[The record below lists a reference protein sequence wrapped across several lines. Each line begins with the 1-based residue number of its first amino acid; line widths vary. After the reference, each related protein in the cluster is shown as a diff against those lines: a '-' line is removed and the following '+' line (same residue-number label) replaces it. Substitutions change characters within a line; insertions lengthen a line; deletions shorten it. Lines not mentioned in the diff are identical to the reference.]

1 MDWEKG
7 QEAFIIAIVIL
18 VVLGFFLIQLFL
30 IFLKRK
36 NNILKSK
43 AEAEHYYK
51 QELIKTQVEIRE
63 ETLRNISWELHD
75 NIGQLMTLAKIQA
88 QNAKSNP
95 DKIEKVVEIIGDGL
109 KELRAL
115 SKLINP
121 EYIKNLSL
129 FEALKMEIERFNR
142 LKFIEASIE
151 TLNDSHVDL
160 NSKDGVI
167 IFRIF
172 QEFFSNTIKHSRAEK
187 LHVTLDFKAPELLII
202 AKDNGIGFMDDNSKK
217 GLGIKNMQNRANL
230 IGADLKITSTKDQ
243 GTSLKLKYNI
253 KSANK

>member
-1 MDWEKG
+1 MEYREG
-7 QEAFIIAIVIL
+7 EILIIAVVLLVIL
-18 VVLGFFLIQLFL
+18 GSFLVLLFL

-43 AEAEHYYK
+43 AEAEYHFK

-88 QNAKSNP
+88 QNAKDNP
-95 DKIEKVVEIIGDGL
+95 DKIEKVADIIGDGL

-129 FEALKMEIERFNR
+129 FEAVQMEIERFNR
-142 LKFIEASIE
+142 LNFIEASIE
-151 TLNDSHVDL
+151 ITNKPNLDL
-160 NSKDGVI
+160 SSKHGVI
-167 IFRIF
+167 LFRIL
-172 QEFFSNTIKHSRAEK
+172 QEFFSNTIKHSRAEQLK
-187 LHVTLDFKAPELLII
+187 VILDFKAPELLIT
-202 AKDNGIGFMDDNSKK
+202 AKDNGVGFVNRASNK
-217 GLGIKNMQNRANL
+217 GLGIENMQNRANL
-230 IGADLKITSTKDQ
+230 IGADLEITSTKNQ
-243 GTSLKLKYNI
+243 GTCLKLKYNI
-253 KSANK
+253 KHN